1 MNEGVIK
8 GGTDVTDTKE
18 ICFVCKVR
26 TKVLVLRGG
35 DFGTFFAFG
44 GLLSLGELCVF
55 YFGFLFDFIALD

>member
-1 MNEGVIK
+1 M
-8 GGTDVTDTKE
+8 TDTKE

-35 DFGTFFAFG
+35 DFGTFFTFG

>member
-1 MNEGVIK
+1 M
-8 GGTDVTDTKE
+8 TDTKE